1 MVRRIGQGRWW
12 VSLFDAASG
21 RFGTKLEESQVNLI
35 VEYLDYFGVIVFAIS
50 GALAAAR
57 ARMDL
62 IGFALLGIVT
72 GIGGG
77 SLRDILLGQLPVFW
91 VEQPQYIV
99 LCVLAS
105 SITFFCVPVIASR
118 LRLLLWADA
127 VGLAVFAVL
136 GARAALAAEAPL
148 IIAALLGVVSATFGG
163 IIRDVLCRE
172 TPLILLK
179 EIYVT
184 AALAGSLIY
193 VCLVEISLP
202 PALAAITGCC
212 AVFVVRGLALI
223 YGFSLPA
230 FVHRN
235 DREGA
240 SGPTP
245 RESGSS

>member
-1 MVRRIGQGRWW
+1 MDFVIE
-12 VSLFDAASG
+12 L
-21 RFGTKLEESQVNLI
+21 
-35 VEYLDYFGVIVFAIS
+35 LDYFGVVVFAIS

-57 ARMDL
+57 ARMDVV
-62 IGFALLGIVT
+62 GFALLAVVT

-77 SLRDILLGQLPVFW
+77 SIRDLLLGQLPVFW
-91 VEQPQYIV
+91 IEQPQYIV
-99 LCVLAS
+99 ICVVAS
-105 SITFFCVPVIASR
+105 VATFVSVPIIASR

-136 GARAALAAEAPL
+136 GAQASLAAEAPM

-163 IIRDVLCRE
+163 IIRDIICRE

-184 AALAGSLIY
+184 AALAGALLYVYLIELM
-193 VCLVEISLP
+193 VAPGIAVI
-202 PALAAITGCC
+202 AGCF
-212 AVFVVRGLALI
+212 AVFTVRGLALI
-223 YGFSLPA
+223 YGLSLPA

-235 DREGA
+235 DREGG

-245 RESGSS
+245 RELDSQ